1 MRSRVFVFV
10 ALLLGACGSR
20 ATSLDGARSEFVAA
34 MADYQECMR
43 SASGELANNTCE
55 PKRLIAEDAERTYK
69 NAMSAG
75 VTESPR

>member
-1 MRSRVFVFV
+1 MQSGAFVFV

-43 SASGELANNTCE
+43 SASGELVNNCE

-75 VTESPR
+75 VTDSPR